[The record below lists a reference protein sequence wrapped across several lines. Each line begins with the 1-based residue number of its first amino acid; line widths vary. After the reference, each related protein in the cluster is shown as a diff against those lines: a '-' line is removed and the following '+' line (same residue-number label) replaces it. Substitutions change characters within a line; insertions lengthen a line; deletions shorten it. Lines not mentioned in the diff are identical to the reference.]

1 MAATFEA
8 LDDFL
13 DDWLE
18 LPVLCKDGK
27 TRTFRI
33 PSPPAEDGLRVDQIT
48 TAAARLALGGSP
60 ADEQV
65 LSDDEERDLFRLV
78 LGDMHDEIFPH
89 VSWSRFRHVAMTAMV
104 WITTNRDNAA
114 IYWKAGGDPS
124 HLAPNRAAR
133 RQQQSGS
140 SASDAARSTRQRGS
154 TNGTKARSRRGG
166 SNRRKGTAPR
176 G

>member
-18 LPVLCKDGK
+18 LPILCKDGE
-27 TRTFRI
+27 TRVFRI

-48 TAAARLALGGSP
+48 TAAARLAMGGSP

-65 LSDDEERDLFRLV
+65 LTDDEERDLFRLV
-78 LGDMHDEIFPH
+78 LGDMHDEILRH
-89 VSWSRFRHVAMTAMV
+89 LSWTRFRHVAMTTMV
-104 WITTNRDNAA
+104 WITTSRDNAA

-124 HLAPNRAAR
+124 HVAPNRAAR

-140 SASDAARSTRQRGS
+140 SASGAARSTQVRGS
-154 TNGTKARSRRGG
+154 TSGTKARSRRGG
-166 SNRRKGTAPR
+166 SSRGKGAARRA
-176 G
+176 